1 MQKAKTVRWT
11 REELLIVL
19 NLYHK
24 LLFGQMDARQR
35 VIIDLAERMGRSANS
50 VAMKLSNLAS
60 LDPALKLRGIRGL
73 PGTSK
78 LDREMWDE
86 YHANATDLIPIAQE
100 KFDALFTADESE
112 TTEVIPGKGVVRIP
126 SPPLGDTETIR
137 PVKQRRGQAYF
148 RDIVLNNYDNRC
160 ALTGLP
166 VRELLVASHIMP
178 WSGHA
183 AERLNVKNGISL
195 NRLHDSAFDRHLV
208 SFDDELRL
216 VLSPKLKSLL
226 PAESIA
232 YQFDAFEGK
241 ALSLPNDG
249 IVPDLSFLSIHRKKL
264 VRN

>member
-1 MQKAKTVRWT
+1 MEKAKTVRWT
-11 REELLIVL
+11 RDELLVVL

-24 LLFGQMDARQR
+24 LLFGQMDARQK
-35 VIIDLAERMGRSANS
+35 VVIDLAERMGRSANS
-50 VAMKLSNLAS
+50 VAMKLVNLAS

-86 YHANATDLIPIAQE
+86 YHTKPAELIPIAQE
-100 KFDALFTADESE
+100 KFDALFIVDESE
-112 TTEVIPGKGVVRIP
+112 ITEVIPGKGIVRVP
-126 SPPLGDTETIR
+126 SPPVGETETIR
-137 PVKQRRGQAYF
+137 PAKQRRGQAYF
-148 RDIVLNNYDNRC
+148 RDIILNNYDNRC

-166 VRELLVASHIMP
+166 VRELLVASHILP
-178 WSGHA
+178 WSEHA
-183 AERLNVKNGISL
+183 AERLNVSNGISL

-232 YQFDAFEGK
+232 YHFESFEGK
-241 ALSLPNDG
+241 ALILPNDG
-249 IVPDLSFLSIHRKKL
+249 ILPDLSFLSIHRQKL
-264 VRN
+264 ARN

>member
-1 MQKAKTVRWT
+1 MEKSKSVRWT

-24 LLFGQMDARQR
+24 LHFGQMDARQK
-35 VIIDLAERMGRSANS
+35 VVIDLAERMGRSANS
-50 VAMKLSNLAS
+50 VALKLANLAS
-60 LDPALKLRGIRGL
+60 LDPVLKLRGIRGM
-73 PGTSK
+73 PGSSK
-78 LDREMWDE
+78 LDREMWGE
-86 YHANATDLIPIAQE
+86 YHGNAADLIPLAQE

-112 TTEVIPGKGVVRIP
+112 TTEVIPGKGVVRVP
-126 SPPLGDTETIR
+126 SPPVGETETIR
-137 PVKQRRGQAYF
+137 PAKQRRGQAYF

-216 VLSPKLKSLL
+216 VLSAKLKSLL
-226 PAESIA
+226 PAESVA
-232 YQFDAFEGK
+232 YQFEAFEGK
-241 ALSLPNDG
+241 ALTLPNDG
-249 IVPDLSFLSIHRKKL
+249 ILPDLSFLAIHRMKL

>member
-1 MQKAKTVRWT
+1 
-11 REELLIVL
+11 
-19 NLYHK
+19 
-24 LLFGQMDARQR
+24 
-35 VIIDLAERMGRSANS
+35 
-50 VAMKLSNLAS
+50 
-60 LDPALKLRGIRGL
+60 
-73 PGTSK
+73 
-78 LDREMWDE
+78 MWDE

-112 TTEVIPGKGVVRIP
+112 TTEVIPGKGVVRVP

-249 IVPDLSFLSIHRKKL
+249 IVPDLTFLSIHRKKL

>member
-1 MQKAKTVRWT
+1 MEKAKTVKWT

-24 LLFGQMDARQR
+24 LLFGQMDARQK
-35 VIIDLAERMGRSANS
+35 VVIDLAERMGRSANS
-50 VAMKLSNLAS
+50 VAMKLVNLAS
-60 LDPALKLRGIRGL
+60 LDPALKLRRIRGL

-86 YHANATDLIPIAQE
+86 YHTHPAELIPIAQE
-100 KFDALFTADESE
+100 KFDALFITAESE
-112 TTEVIPGKGVVRIP
+112 TTEVIPGTGVIRVAT
-126 SPPLGDTETIR
+126 PPAGETETIR
-137 PVKQRRGQAYF
+137 PAKQRRGQAYF

-178 WSGHA
+178 WSEHA
-183 AERLNVKNGISL
+183 AERLNVSNGISL
-195 NRLHDSAFDRHLV
+195 NRLHDSAFDCHLV

-232 YQFDAFEGK
+232 HHFEAFEGI

-249 IVPDLSFLSIHRKKL
+249 IPPNQSFLSSHRKKL
-264 VRN
+264 TRN